1 MRRRN
6 VLDDLNNKLAVDYK
20 PKGTQDQVESV
31 SGDNAP
37 ENSFTGETPVATAP
51 SSLNKEQQAETP
63 QSTQQTQ
70 PAQPIE
76 TQQVEKATTP
86 ADNSAFIEKMTTK
99 NVFAEKNKD
108 VIAPKSTSAQQGF
121 NIPEPKREEFDTYE
135 KQINFFNLPETEEE
149 RLAREK
155 KERSSKNLSALFD
168 GLTALSNIYHT
179 TQYAPP
185 QTLTSGTEKMTQKY
199 DKLRE
204 NADKIK
210 KEYQN
215 AILKL
220 RQLDDA
226 DYQNAWNRWFALRKQ
241 YENGEI
247 SRQKMQQEWEQFQIQ
262 KGLKEKELGLK
273 KEGLEQKDKHH
284 QDNLKE
290 GAKNRAVQGENKKGE
305 NGKTLNYR
313 DYSIT
318 IPKGF
323 DFNNYDIYE
332 AIRKD
337 VDEGKLIIPGVKK
350 GHFPPYDAIK
360 KGTKD
365 SSSDNDAWKS
375 QNGED
380 AETYISRIIENYAG
394 NSPRAR
400 EWFVKRGAT
409 VEKKTNEPSEEVE
422 DYQPVIDYK
431 PKK

>member
-20 PKGTQDQVESV
+20 PKGTQEQVISI

-37 ENSFTGETPVATAP
+37 ENSFTGATPVATAP
-51 SSLNKEQQAETP
+51 SSVQQAETP
-63 QSTQQTQ
+63 QPTQ
-70 PAQPIE
+70 PIK
-76 TQQVEKATTP
+76 TQQVEKTTTP
-86 ADNSAFIEKMTTK
+86 TYNSAFIEKATTK

-108 VIAPKSTSAQQGF
+108 VIAPKSTPAQQGF
-121 NIPEPKREEFDTYE
+121 SIPEPKREEFNTYE
-135 KQINFFNLPETEEE
+135 KQINFLTPPETEEE

-185 QTLTSGTEKMTQKY
+185 QTLSSGTEKMTQKY

-247 SRQKMQQEWEQFQIQ
+247 SKQQMEQEWKKLQIQ
-262 KGLKEKELGLK
+262 LGENQKDRDLKTQLQGEKIKAEKEEK
-273 KEGLEQKDKHH
+273 AKD
-284 QDNLKE
+284 
-290 GAKNRAVQGENKKGE
+290 RAVQRENKKGE
-305 NGKTLNYR
+305 NDSEVFASADKIRYVPKNKAKHFPWTQMYQAIANTAKNHKQDGFQTIENGVYKNLTFKPLSGKGEDDKKLTQAEIENAVKNYWG
-313 DYSIT
+313 YS
-318 IPKGF
+318 K
-323 DFNNYDIYE
+323 E
-332 AIRKD
+332 AIRI
-337 VDEGKLIIPGVKK
+337 L
-350 GHFPPYDAIK
+350 
-360 KGTKD
+360 
-365 SSSDNDAWKS
+365 DN
-375 QNGED
+375 
-380 AETYISRIIENYAG
+380 YL
-394 NSPRAR
+394 
-400 EWFVKRGAT
+400 
-409 VEKKTNEPSEEVE
+409 NEPSEKLYE
-422 DYQPVIDYK
+422 DDNKLYD
-431 PKK
+431 